1 VDKVELAVYFDF
13 TCGYSYRGWLWFERI
28 RAAGTKLDI
37 EWRPFLLKEVNRA
50 EGEDP
55 FLSGSKITSVAVLAL
70 ALAEALDDGEPA
82 EVFRSQLFQAMHERD
97 QRPSKEEIIRI
108 AAEVGLDQ
116 DAFWRDE
123 ASWLARVRD
132 SHEQAVS
139 GLGVFGTPTLVV
151 DESHALYLKLEAVP
165 RANDNVL
172 LNAVLTVARD
182 HLEVAELKRPS
193 KSG

>member
-13 TCGYSYRGWLWFERI
+13 TCGYSYRGWLWFERM
-28 RAAGTKLDI
+28 REAGTKLDI
-37 EWRPFLLKEVNRA
+37 EWRPFVLKEVNRA

-82 EVFRSQLFQAMHERD
+82 EVFRSQVFQAMHESD

-116 DAFWRDE
+116 EAFWRDE

-165 RANDNVL
+165 RANDDVL